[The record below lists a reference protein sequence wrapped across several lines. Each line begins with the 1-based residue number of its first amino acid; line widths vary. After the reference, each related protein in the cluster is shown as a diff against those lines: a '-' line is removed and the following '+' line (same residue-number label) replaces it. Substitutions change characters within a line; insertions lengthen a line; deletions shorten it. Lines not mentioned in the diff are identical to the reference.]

1 MVTALFLVRMGEDGL
16 NGRHETDLN
25 MRRNGAD
32 LLALVQRS
40 IRRTESSLRG
50 ACADQDRYLFE
61 SVGLQATHQGS
72 NTDRNQDPNTAQTM
86 A

>member
-1 MVTALFLVRMGEDGL
+1 MVTALLLVRMGEDSF

-25 MRRNGAD
+25 MRRNSAD
-32 LLALVQRS
+32 RLALVQQS

-50 ACADQDRYLFE
+50 AYADRDRYLFE

-72 NTDRNQDPNTAQTM
+72 NTYRNPDPNTAQTM
-86 A
+86 V